1 LIEEGHVE
9 LGEAL
14 EKVKV
19 EFRRWH
25 FKQVKNYIS
34 VLDVAYQRITPNENI
49 KHDATI
55 EGEVKQVKK
64 EGKSIEVVQKGK
76 QIFANAYIVDIFD
89 EDETTPLS

>member
-14 EKVKV
+14 EKAKV

-25 FKQVKNYIS
+25 FKQVKIYIS
-34 VLDVAYQRITPNENI
+34 VLDVAYQWITPNEKI

-55 EGEVKQVKK
+55 EGEIKQVKK
-64 EGKSIEVVQKGK
+64 EGKSIEVVEKGK
-76 QIFANAYIVDIFD
+76 HILANAYIVDIFD

>member
-14 EKVKV
+14 EKAKV
-19 EFRRWH
+19 EFKMWH
-25 FKQVKNYIS
+25 FKQVKNYVN
-34 VLDVAYQRITPNENI
+34 VLDVAYQRITPNEKM

-55 EGEVKQVKK
+55 EGEVKQVEK

-76 QIFANAYIVDIFD
+76 QILANAYIVDIFY